1 MVTSLEVNFE
11 LLLPSQIL
19 ALKLRYLCC
28 HQASSSECLSMEGTT
43 SNKRNKGI
51 CYWHMSG
58 KK

>member
-11 LLLPSQIL
+11 LLLLSQIL
-19 ALKLRYLCC
+19 ALKLRYLSC
-28 HQASSSECLSMEGTT
+28 HQASSSEHLSMEGTT
-43 SNKRNKGI
+43 LNKQNKGI